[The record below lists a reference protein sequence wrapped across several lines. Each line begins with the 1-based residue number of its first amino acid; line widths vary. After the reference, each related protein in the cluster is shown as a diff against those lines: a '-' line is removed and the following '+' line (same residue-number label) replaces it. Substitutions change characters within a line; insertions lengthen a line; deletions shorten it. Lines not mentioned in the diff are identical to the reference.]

1 MSQNKYYNEAE
12 NDFFVKNRVIF
23 LCGEITAQTAYE
35 VGFKIQYLDYLD
47 DKKPI
52 TLQIN
57 SPGGEV
63 TAGLAIIDTIR
74 HAKCPV
80 RTVVCGLAASM
91 AAVIAACGTKGMR
104 YVTPNSEEMI
114 HQPLGGMPMS
124 QATDFEIHNRHIQ
137 LTKQRLIAILARAC
151 GRTVEEIGRDT
162 ERDCYLNAEEA
173 VAYGL
178 VDEIIASRKEDMA

>member
-1 MSQNKYYNEAE
+1 MNQSKYYNEAE

-23 LCGEITAQTAYE
+23 LCGEITAQTAHE
-35 VGFKIQYLDYLD
+35 VGIKIQYLDYLD

-63 TAGLAIIDTIR
+63 TAGLAIIDTML
-74 HAKCPV
+74 HAKCPI
-80 RTVVCGLAASM
+80 RTVVCGLAASV

-104 YVTPNSEEMI
+104 CMTPNSEEMI
-114 HQPLGGMPMS
+114 HQPLGGMPLS

-137 LTKQRLIAILARAC
+137 RTRQRLNAILARAC
-151 GRTVEEIGRDT
+151 GKTVEEISRDT

-173 VAYGL
+173 MAYGL
-178 VDEIIASRKEDMA
+178 VDEIIASRKEDPA

>member
-114 HQPLGGMPMS
+114 H
-124 QATDFEIHNRHIQ
+124 
-137 LTKQRLIAILARAC
+137 
-151 GRTVEEIGRDT
+151 
-162 ERDCYLNAEEA
+162 
-173 VAYGL
+173 
-178 VDEIIASRKEDMA
+178 

>member
-1 MSQNKYYNEAE
+1 M
-12 NDFFVKNRVIF
+12 
-23 LCGEITAQTAYE
+23 
-35 VGFKIQYLDYLD
+35 GFKIQYLDYLD

-104 YVTPNSEEMI
+104 YITPNSEEMI

-151 GRTVEEIGRDT
+151 GRTVDEIGRDT

-173 VAYGL
+173 VEYGL